1 MAQGIEELVCRPD
14 DLNLSLGLYRV
25 TNSKEMNPDS
35 CALGLH
41 MCPGQAHTYT
51 HKKLN

>member
-25 TNSKEMNPDS
+25 TAEKCISIVVLLAFT
-35 CALGLH
+35 CALVR
-41 MCPGQAHTYT
+41 HTLIHIT
-51 HKKLN
+51 S